1 VRAFLVSHEVLPVA
15 VVFHDH
21 ASGDLYCRSKTR
33 SFSLAFDAGCSKQG
47 ISFQRDG
54 SEGEILRAITSGP
67 SDFDWARSVLDQL
80 CNGFWVYEDLGSVI
94 STEAN
99 VDAVIR
105 KHLS

>member
-1 VRAFLVSHEVLPVA
+1 MRAFLVSREMSPVA

-21 ASGDLYCRSKTR
+21 GTGDLYCRSKVR
-33 SFSLAFDAGCSKQG
+33 SFSLAFDAECSKRT
-47 ISFQRDG
+47 ISFQREGSDG
-54 SEGEILRAITSGP
+54 QILKAIGSGP
-67 SDFDWARSVLDQL
+67 KEYDWARSVLDHL
-80 CNGFWVYEDLGSVI
+80 CDGFWTYEDLGSII